1 MREKFE
7 ILSKASGWNGSLSPR
22 NGEEENE
29 KSFYG
34 VDCESLSR
42 LVEHVL
48 VVLERRE
55 ITCVEL
61 NRSLERQQ
69 LELEASREQVGVAS
83 VRLKELRDRLSE
95 SESNGIELTGKVSS
109 LQTRVQTQEQAL
121 KREKAQATW
130 SAEELQKTLDTFA
143 IFRREQSAQM
153 AECRAQADSAQF
165 QLQESQ
171 DRLERC
177 LRSLQERERQVTQL
191 QEQASSLKAQLA
203 SNEANFTRE
212 MNSTSRMVEL
222 YRNASEDASARMAI
236 LQAEIEELRES
247 LAAAEAQESGQSAD
261 LEAELEDREQVIKV
275 KEEQLEKMRSAL
287 DEVLKARGESTSIKI
302 SSTSPSKMSAEE
314 IYSEYATCRGKLA
327 QAEEECTQL
336 HRTVQELVSEANLR
350 GPLLETF
357 KADNSR
363 LQADI
368 SALTEQLIQA
378 AIARDSVIGERIE
391 FERTIA
397 SLNRE
402 RETLQQECNDLSQQV
417 QGLLYE
423 IESNTTGNPP
433 NSNNYKRHRP
443 GTENNVVCASEVIS
457 ENLVDLTSVTQL
469 QQRNQD
475 LLRSLRAITAKY
487 EALEREKDSPHLK
500 LQLEEAVRE
509 LEAVHEARKRQA
521 QMVETILKTKA
532 FEGNS
537 GTAVQPT
544 ISSMEME
551 QLRKQLEFKEDSLK
565 RAICEVEESRR
576 ELAGERV
583 SRAKLNAQLEM
594 NEERLKML
602 RENLSQE
609 REENAAM
616 RARISSQVESFNLAQ
631 AASHKLLAEL
641 SNAQDRETRLHG
653 QVEKLQGDLNGL
665 LVDAS
670 RMQAECLG
678 VSGERDRLT
687 SLLNTMQGVLQE
699 HEASESTLKR
709 HFTAQIELM
718 ERELEASRARIS
730 DMGASHSAALLA
742 VERERSELF
751 KRLEGL
757 SEEISRRKET
767 AGQLE
772 SSLSVAREKI
782 VDLERV
788 LQQAASEANQ
798 DENVART
805 SELRVRALNGELKKQ
820 NAALQEAQAV
830 IVQLEGQLTEL
841 TSVKEALTV
850 RDVQLQEAQAEIEHV
865 RGDCERL
872 EEELTA
878 ARNELTEAQGQVS
891 QLSERVETLE
901 VQIKSADE
909 SREDLVRER
918 DSLASQLSEGK
929 TLCDSLNSRLGD
941 RDREVKELQTLITD
955 LEGRVRS
962 LQTQN
967 EALLDESQKSVEGE
981 EDLGVVCFLRNEKD
995 KLQMEREAL
1004 ALEVRTLQ
1012 TRLQES
1018 QTILENERGALTA
1031 QADDYA
1037 RLLGEV
1043 ERLNAA
1049 REGGALQQHESVQ
1062 LRMKMTMMEAQL
1074 KEKNSALEPL
1084 RKDLLAAQNE
1094 LEHLRESLAS
1104 LQSDRDSWKSRFET
1118 AVSAAAPDPVEL
1130 KQAKMQS
1137 EMFRQRAIALT
1148 KNLSETRAAAAQE
1161 IESLNAEIKQ
1171 LQQAK
1176 ENFQMDQDEEEEED
1190 NQMEEDEEEEV
1201 VVVVKNELEKED
1213 NMNVSLIVEQE
1224 QERVD
1229 ASVSDNE
1236 SSISSSSTSI
1246 YEPTPSNSETTTV
1259 KASEDDT
1266 SFTNALVSKSEDSVK
1281 LIPQSSEESIASIL
1295 SEEPIIAVEP
1305 ANQSPAPI
1313 VENLVPARKKIVSL
1327 AGIVSSNATPA
1338 PVMITTAS
1346 GKKFTPITF
1355 PDPPS
1360 ASSSSTGN
1368 NSTSTSPVKSKKSN
1382 PNKKTILKKK
1392 NKLGGSSKNS
1402 NNAD

>member
-1 MREKFE
+1 
-7 ILSKASGWNGSLSPR
+7 
-22 NGEEENE
+22 
-29 KSFYG
+29 
-34 VDCESLSR
+34 
-42 LVEHVL
+42 
-48 VVLERRE
+48 
-55 ITCVEL
+55 
-61 NRSLERQQ
+61 
-69 LELEASREQVGVAS
+69 
-83 VRLKELRDRLSE
+83 
-95 SESNGIELTGKVSS
+95 
-109 LQTRVQTQEQAL
+109 
-121 KREKAQATW
+121 
-130 SAEELQKTLDTFA
+130 
-143 IFRREQSAQM
+143 
-153 AECRAQADSAQF
+153 
-165 QLQESQ
+165 
-171 DRLERC
+171 
-177 LRSLQERERQVTQL
+177 
-191 QEQASSLKAQLA
+191 
-203 SNEANFTRE
+203 
-212 MNSTSRMVEL
+212 
-222 YRNASEDASARMAI
+222 
-236 LQAEIEELRES
+236 
-247 LAAAEAQESGQSAD
+247 
-261 LEAELEDREQVIKV
+261 
-275 KEEQLEKMRSAL
+275 
-287 DEVLKARGESTSIKI
+287 
-302 SSTSPSKMSAEE
+302 
-314 IYSEYATCRGKLA
+314 
-327 QAEEECTQL
+327 
-336 HRTVQELVSEANLR
+336 
-350 GPLLETF
+350 
-357 KADNSR
+357 
-363 LQADI
+363 
-368 SALTEQLIQA
+368 
-378 AIARDSVIGERIE
+378 
-391 FERTIA
+391 
-397 SLNRE
+397 
-402 RETLQQECNDLSQQV
+402 
-417 QGLLYE
+417 
-423 IESNTTGNPP
+423 
-433 NSNNYKRHRP
+433 
-443 GTENNVVCASEVIS
+443 
-457 ENLVDLTSVTQL
+457 
-469 QQRNQD
+469 
-475 LLRSLRAITAKY
+475 
-487 EALEREKDSPHLK
+487 
-500 LQLEEAVRE
+500 
-509 LEAVHEARKRQA
+509 
-521 QMVETILKTKA
+521 
-532 FEGNS
+532 
-537 GTAVQPT
+537 
-544 ISSMEME
+544 
-551 QLRKQLEFKEDSLK
+551 
-565 RAICEVEESRR
+565 
-576 ELAGERV
+576 
-583 SRAKLNAQLEM
+583 
-594 NEERLKML
+594 
-602 RENLSQE
+602 
-609 REENAAM
+609 
-616 RARISSQVESFNLAQ
+616 
-631 AASHKLLAEL
+631 
-641 SNAQDRETRLHG
+641 
-653 QVEKLQGDLNGL
+653 
-665 LVDAS
+665 
-670 RMQAECLG
+670 
-678 VSGERDRLT
+678 
-687 SLLNTMQGVLQE
+687 
-699 HEASESTLKR
+699 
-709 HFTAQIELM
+709 
-718 ERELEASRARIS
+718 
-730 DMGASHSAALLA
+730 
-742 VERERSELF
+742 
-751 KRLEGL
+751 
-757 SEEISRRKET
+757 
-767 AGQLE
+767 
-772 SSLSVAREKI
+772 
-782 VDLERV
+782 
-788 LQQAASEANQ
+788 
-798 DENVART
+798 
-805 SELRVRALNGELKKQ
+805 
-820 NAALQEAQAV
+820 
-830 IVQLEGQLTEL
+830 LTEL
-841 TSVKEALTV
+841 TSVKEALTA